1 MPCSV
6 DIQKAKEQHGAM
18 VGSRQ
23 FRIDRREIYPGTT
36 SGNDSDRCICHLN
49 SCLQI
54 ADQIRNCF
62 GN

>member
-23 FRIDRREIYPGTT
+23 FRIAVKYIREPPAEMIQTGVFA
-36 SGNDSDRCICHLN
+36 I
-49 SCLQI
+49 
-54 ADQIRNCF
+54 
-62 GN
+62 